1 MLTEKTGSR
10 KSSPGKTNNN
20 LLLNLLKY
28 LKAAPCTEK
37 CRVQF
42 LAFGLFKAGI
52 LGYTVINIIKTQ
64 TYF

>member
-10 KSSPGKTNNN
+10 KSSPGKAKNN

-28 LKAAPCTEK
+28 LQTAPCTEK
-37 CRVQF
+37 RRVQF
-42 LAFGLFKAGI
+42 LAFGLFKAGV
-52 LGYTVINIIKTQ
+52 LGYTVKKIKNTQ